1 MNIRKVPTT
10 VAEMLEGEE
19 GRVPY
24 VYKDSQGYD
33 TIGVGILVDKR
44 NGGLTNDEIDYL
56 LKSRIDRAMA
66 QVLERLPWATA
77 LNEPRFA
84 VLLGMAFQMGID
96 GLMAFSNTLAAVQA
110 GRYQDAAIGML
121 ASKWA
126 RQTPERAGRMAEQ
139 MRLGAWQ

>member
-1 MNIRKVPTT
+1 MTRKVPTT

-24 VYKDSQGYD
+24 VYKDSEGYD

-56 LKSRIDRAMA
+56 LKSRIDRASA
-66 QVLERLPWATA
+66 QVVERLPWSSA

-96 GLMAFSNTLAAVQA
+96 GLMQFSNTLAAVQA
-110 GRYQDAAIGML
+110 GRFQDASIGML
-121 ASKWA
+121 ASRWA
-126 RQTPERAGRMAEQ
+126 TQTPERAARMAEQ
-139 MRLGAWQ
+139 MRTGAWQ